1 MPENL
6 REEAL
11 RLLEAQDI
19 FAAIEYL
26 GRQPDALAA
35 LNVYGEFVQYFYND
49 ARDLYRVVLLGLA
62 GLQHGLVSAAQ
73 TTDPQLRCQ
82 LSSAAKSIAYNL
94 ASSTWPGWDEPGI
107 VIDSAYLKIGFEA
120 ARANLRLAEQLTKG
134 DVPLSRAHWMLG
146 AHSLAAGQYEQARG
160 SFGRAA
166 AYARKA
172 EKEDEALLAEGF
184 SALTAVLERPEDPE
198 AEAGLGAVKA
208 ALGHHKHGAFFNA
221 QIETARSVFRKAQ

>member
-19 FAAIEYL
+19 FAVIEYL
-26 GRQPDALAA
+26 GGQPDAFAA
-35 LNVYGEFVQYFYND
+35 LTVYGEFVQHFYND
-49 ARDLYRVVLLGLA
+49 ARDLYRVALLGLA
-62 GLQHGLVSAAQ
+62 GIQHGLVSAAQ
-73 TTDPQLRCQ
+73 AADAQLRYQ
-82 LSSAAKSIAYNL
+82 LFSAAKGIAYNL

-107 VIDSAYLKIGFEA
+107 VIDSVCLKIGFEA
-120 ARANLRLAEQLTKG
+120 ARANLRLAEQLDKG

-160 SFGRAA
+160 SFENAA

-172 EKEDEALLAEGF
+172 QKEDEALLAEGF
-184 SALTAVLERPEDPE
+184 SALADGLERPEDPD
-198 AEAGLGAVKA
+198 AEARLGAVRE
-208 ALGHHKHGAFFNA
+208 ALGHHEHGAFFSA
-221 QIETARSVFRKAQ
+221 QIETARRVFRKAR